1 MPAPSS
7 PFRCLLIAIPPLAA
21 LGPAPTNAQN
31 WPALL
36 TPSAANGD
44 EISFA
49 FPRKTCPGGSELYKG
64 PEQALARASGRV
76 CCSLVG
82 KAPVVS
88 KKMGKRPVGMTAYT
102 GGGRPDSDVMWWG
115 NDLSFR
121 PLIPTVPKSPVAFV
135 EKEPT
140 HPSPMPPIAVLRE
153 EIKAMK
159 ASSRSGS
166 KP

>member
-1 MPAPSS
+1 MMPAPSP
-7 PFRCLLIAIPPLAA
+7 PFGCLLIALFARAA

-49 FPRKTCPGGSELYKG
+49 FPGKTCPGGSE
-64 PEQALARASGRV
+64 PELARASEAV
-76 CCSLVG
+76 CCGLVC
-82 KAPVVS
+82 KAHVVS
-88 KKMGKRPVGMTAYT
+88 KKMGKFPVGMKAYT
-102 GGGRPDSDVMWWG
+102 GGGRPDSDVMWWE
-115 NDLSFR
+115 NDRSFK
-121 PLIPTVPKSPVAFV
+121 PLIPTRPKPRLVFS
-135 EKEPT
+135 EKET
-140 HPSPMPPIAVLRE
+140 TYPSPKPPIAAMRE

-159 ASSRSGS
+159 TSSKSGS